1 MATKFSLI
9 LPDIRSCHNV
19 GAMFRTAD
27 ACGVDFLYLTGYTAQ
42 PPKPQID
49 KVSLGAEKWMPW
61 KHVVDLKRLI
71 KRLKKQGVKIVALE
85 KSAASREI
93 GVVKFEFPLAL
104 IVGNEV
110 DGVTPDI
117 LALCD
122 EVVHIP
128 MYGRKESLNVSVAA
142 GIGMYVIGESLRGWF
157 VVYFNGSVLEED
169 KVYSASSQ
177 WQSLIC
183 LLV

>member
-1 MATKFSLI
+1 MESNFILI

-27 ACGVDFLYLTGYTAQ
+27 ACGVDKMYLTGYTAQ

-49 KVSLGAEKWMPW
+49 KVSLGAELWVPW
-61 KHVVDLKRLI
+61 EHRAGAGELVAELKAA
-71 KRLKKQGVKIVALE
+71 GVQIVALE
-85 KSAASREI
+85 KTGASRPI
-93 GVVKFEFPLAL
+93 GEVAFRAPVAL

-110 DGVTPDI
+110 DGVSAEL

-122 EVVHIP
+122 AVAHIP

-142 GIGMYVIGESLRGWF
+142 GMAMYVVRQRLGW
-157 VVYFNGSVLEED
+157 GAPLSP
-169 KVYSASSQ
+169 
-177 WQSLIC
+177 I
-183 LLV
+183 